1 MCRSKAD
8 GGRLCPCQSSARRSA
23 KYKAKKA
30 AVALG
35 DAPTIGA
42 RNVSDAPSGVFPEGM
57 PARESFEKLRAGWDA
72 DAAKSVIAT
81 VNSLTDEE
89 LEGAAGDA
97 LVAAYPDMMAYM
109 LSGESMRGLDGV
121 TRRDAVRAAV
131 AVEVGCALAAEADK
145 DADLARARERFNA
158 VSGVEEKLSSELKE
172 VRAEGGQINQSYEE
186 ARDRKDW
193 DAVRALRDE
202 LDGVRSRWMDVRD
215 RWLTSLREKSEALK
229 AVGKARQES
238 YTRLLAQVRDMGGVL
253 DAKTA
258 FAPRSSVAGKK
269 IVQSASRLYPTS
281 WNKAFSDPE
290 NNQVK
295 VVLAK
300 KSVAIGADL
309 SEYGFYQHKSMM
321 YSDGSIG
328 ARLRVVEDADRD
340 VIEERVCHEMMH
352 RMERTVPGLL
362 GAEQAFLRYR
372 ADGSNYGGL
381 YGDAAG
387 KKMPVGYVDSFPRTY
402 AGRVYN
408 TDTPFAFE
416 VMSVGVEHVFYGNT
430 GDLSGEDDREGASP
444 SADREYRGFVLGA
457 LASL

>member
-42 RNVSDAPSGVFPEGM
+42 RNVSDAPAGVFPEGM

-72 DAAKSVIAT
+72 DAAKDIIAT
-81 VNSLTDEE
+81 VDSLTDEE

-97 LVAAYPDMMAYM
+97 FVAAYPDMMAAM
-109 LSGESMRGLDGV
+109 LSAESKRGLDGV
-121 TRRDAVRAAV
+121 LRRDAVRAVV

-145 DADLARARERFNA
+145 DEAIAHAREGLADAREREEAFGRERKKLADKIADLSEQSDMARDNRQWDKR
-158 VSGVEEKLSSELKE
+158 SELFSQVEELKAERERLSGPLF
-172 VRAEGGQINQSYEE
+172 
-186 ARDRKDW
+186 D
-193 DAVRALRDE
+193 ALRDE
-202 LDGVRSRWMDVRD
+202 SAAMRAVL
-215 RWLTSLREKSEALK
+215 KS
-229 AVGKARQES
+229 RQES
-238 YTRLLAQVRDMGGVL
+238 YTRLLSQVRHVGGGL
-253 DAKTA
+253 DAKTS

-281 WNKAFSDPE
+281 WNRAFSDPE

-300 KSVAIGADL
+300 KSVAIGAAL
-309 SEYGFYQHKSMM
+309 SGYGFYQHKSMRNN
-321 YSDGSIG
+321 DGSIS
-328 ARLRVVEDADRD
+328 ARLRVVEAVDGD
-340 VIEERVCHEMMH
+340 VTEERMCHEMMH

-362 GAEQAFLRYR
+362 GVEQAFLRYR
-372 ADGSNYGGL
+372 ADGGNYGGL
-381 YGDAAG
+381 YGDMAG
-387 KKMPVGYVDSFPRTY
+387 KKMPVGYVDSFPRAY

-416 VMSVGVEHVFYGNT
+416 VMSVGMEHVFYGNT

-444 SADREYRGFVLGA
+444 SADREYRGFVLGV

>member
-72 DAAKSVIAT
+72 DAAKNVIAT

-97 LVAAYPDMMAYM
+97 LVAAYPDMMSAI

-131 AVEVGCALAAEADK
+131 AVEVGCALAAEADR
-145 DADLARARERFNA
+145 DAALSDAREQLADAKMREENLGAERKRLADAVAELKGRRDAARERGEWDKL
-158 VSGVEEKLSSELKE
+158 SELSSEL
-172 VRAEGGQINQSYEE
+172 AATEGQLDSVYERWFASWRKVVE
-186 ARDRKDW
+186 ADN
-193 DAVRALRDE
+193 AV
-202 LDGVRSRWMDVRD
+202 V
-215 RWLTSLREKSEALK
+215 
-229 AVGKARQES
+229 KARQES
-238 YTRLLAQVRDMGGVL
+238 HTRLLAQVRDMGGGF
-253 DAKTA
+253 DAKA
-258 FAPRSSVAGKK
+258 VFAPRSSRDGKK
-269 IVQSASRLYPTS
+269 LVQDVSRLYPTD
-281 WNKAFSDPE
+281 WNQSFSSPSH
-290 NNQVK
+290 NRVK
-295 VVLAK
+295 MVLVNDAM
-300 KSVAIGADL
+300 GASL
-309 SEYGFYQHKSMM
+309 TEYGVYRHVAARGK
-321 YSDGSIG
+321 DGASVG
-328 ARLRVVEDADRD
+328 ELRVVNRGEKWLN
-340 VIEERVCHEMMH
+340 EETVCHEMMH
-352 RMERTVPGLL
+352 RMERTVPGLVS
-362 GAEQAFLRYR
+362 AEQAFLRYR
-372 ADGSNYGGL
+372 ARDADYASLYPNY
-381 YGDAAG
+381 AG
-387 KKMPVGYVDSFPRTY
+387 KDAPEGYADSFPRVY
-402 AGRVYN
+402 AGRIY
-408 TDTPFAFE
+408 DTPEPYAFE
-416 VMSVGVEHVFYGNT
+416 VMSVGAEHVFYGNT

>member
-42 RNVSDAPSGVFPEGM
+42 RSVSDAPAGVFPEGM

-72 DAAKSVIAT
+72 DAAKNVIAT

-97 LVAAYPDMMAYM
+97 LVAAYPDMMSAM

-145 DADLARARERFNA
+145 DEAIPRARERFNA
-158 VSGVEEKLSSELKE
+158 VSDVEEKLSSELKE
-172 VRAEGGQINQSYEE
+172 VRAEGEQINQSYEE

-193 DAVRALRDE
+193 DTVRALRDE
-202 LDGVRSRWMDVRD
+202 LDGVRSRWMDARD

-238 YTRLLAQVRDMGGVL
+238 YTRLLAQVRDMGGGL

-300 KSVAIGADL
+300 KSVAIGAAL

-340 VIEERVCHEMMH
+340 VIEERMCHEMMH

-381 YGDAAG
+381 YGGAAG

-416 VMSVGVEHVFYGNT
+416 VMSVGVEHVFYGNA

>member
-23 KYKAKKA
+23 KYKARKA
-30 AVALG
+30 TVALG
-35 DAPTIGA
+35 DNPPVGA
-42 RNVSDAPSGVFPEGM
+42 RSVSDAPSGVFPEGM

-72 DAAKSVIAT
+72 DAAKNVIAT

-97 LVAAYPDMMAYM
+97 IISAYPDMMSAM
-109 LSGESMRGLDGV
+109 LSGESMRGLEGV

-131 AVEVGCALAAEADK
+131 AVELGCALAAEADK
-145 DADLARARERFNA
+145 DEAIPRARERFNA

-172 VRAEGGQINQSYEE
+172 VRAEGDQINQSYEE

-229 AVGKARQES
+229 AVGKVRQES
-238 YTRLLAQVRDMGGVL
+238 YTRLLAQVRDMGGGL

-300 KSVAIGADL
+300 KSVAIGAAL

-328 ARLRVVEDADRD
+328 SRLRVVEDADRD
-340 VIEERVCHEMMH
+340 VIEERMCHEMMH

-362 GAEQAFLRYR
+362 GAEQAFLR
-372 ADGSNYGGL
+372 
-381 YGDAAG
+381 
-387 KKMPVGYVDSFPRTY
+387 
-402 AGRVYN
+402 
-408 TDTPFAFE
+408 
-416 VMSVGVEHVFYGNT
+416 
-430 GDLSGEDDREGASP
+430 
-444 SADREYRGFVLGA
+444 
-457 LASL
+457 

>member
-1 MCRSKAD
+1 M
-8 GGRLCPCQSSARRSA
+8 
-23 KYKAKKA
+23 
-30 AVALG
+30 ALG
-35 DAPTIGA
+35 GTPTIGA
-42 RNVSDAPSGVFPEGM
+42 RSVSDAPSGVFPEGM
-57 PARESFEKLRAGWDA
+57 PARESFEKLRAGWDV
-72 DAAKSVIAT
+72 DAAKDVIAT

-97 LVAAYPDMMAYM
+97 LAAAYPDMMSAM

-145 DADLARARERFNA
+145 DEAIPRARERFNV
-158 VSGVEEKLSSELKE
+158 VSAVEEKLSSELKE
-172 VRAEGGQINQSYEE
+172 VRAEGDQINQSYEE

-202 LDGVRSRWMDVRD
+202 LDGVHSRWMDTRD

-238 YTRLLAQVRDMGGVL
+238 YTRLLAQVRDMGGGL

-295 VVLAK
+295 VVLALAK
-300 KSVAIGADL
+300 KSVAIGAAL

-328 ARLRVVEDADRD
+328 ARLRVVENADRY
-340 VIEERVCHEMMH
+340 VTEERICHEMMH

-372 ADGSNYGGL
+372 ADGGNYGGL
-381 YGDAAG
+381 YGDGAG
-387 KKMPVGYVDSFPRTY
+387 KKMPVGYVDSFPRAY

>member
-23 KYKAKKA
+23 KYKARKA

-35 DAPTIGA
+35 DNPPVGA
-42 RNVSDAPSGVFPEGM
+42 RSVSDAPSGVFPEGM

-72 DAAKSVIAT
+72 DAARNIIAT

-97 LVAAYPDMMAYM
+97 IITAYPDMMSVM
-109 LSGESMRGLDGV
+109 LSDESMRGLDGV

-145 DADLARARERFNA
+145 DEAIPRARERFNA
-158 VSGVEEKLSSELKE
+158 ASNVEEKLSGELKE
-172 VRAEGGQINQSYEE
+172 VRAEGDQINQSYEE
-186 ARDRKDW
+186 ARERKDW
-193 DAVRALRDE
+193 DAARPLYDE
-202 LDGVRSRWMDVRD
+202 LHDVRSRLMGARD
-215 RWLTSLREKSEALK
+215 RWLTSLREKSDALK
-229 AVGKARQES
+229 AVRRARQES
-238 YTRLLAQVRDMGGVL
+238 YTRLLAQVRDMGGGL

-300 KSVAIGADL
+300 KSVAIGAAL

-321 YSDGSIG
+321 YSDGAIG
-328 ARLRVVEDADRD
+328 ARLRVVENADRY
-340 VIEERVCHEMMH
+340 VTEERICHEMMH

-372 ADGSNYGGL
+372 ADGGNYGVL
-381 YGDAAG
+381 YGDGAG
-387 KKMPVGYVDSFPRTY
+387 KKMPVGYVDSFPRAY

-430 GDLSGEDDREGASP
+430 GDLSGEGDREGASP
-444 SADREYRGFVLGA
+444 SADREYRGFVLGV